1 MLSGHLLHEAGSIQF
16 QSAEPLWSLHPCHI
30 CAFRKFLQDACE
42 AIDSAKL
49 LEATNTEISLHVT
62 TLVTYLRSYP
72 RTRAVI
78 VPPLPQ
84 LSPVWFNVYLPC
96 FTTYLVSEVSK
107 ISQGQFQVLAPFV
120 ALSSSFESDRIHLNA
135 DAGDCFIQYVLNGVD
150 QLLPVI
156 DAMDVSS
163 GLQSL
168 SQVPVS
174 APTTF
179 PHPMSSGSAT
189 ASAVSIFSI

>member
-1 MLSGHLLHEAGSIQF
+1 MTAVLSN
-16 QSAEPLWSLHPCHI
+16 
-30 CAFRKFLQDACE
+30 FLCDACGSVDPSQLVE
-42 AIDSAKL
+42 AANAELSSHVS
-49 LEATNTEISLHVT
+49 SLAS
-62 TLVTYLRSYP
+62 YLRNH
-72 RTRAVI
+72 RQTRAVI
-78 VPPLPQ
+78 VPTLPR
-84 LSPVWFNVYLPC
+84 LEPDWFNAYLPC
-96 FTTYLVSEVSK
+96 FTTYLVSKDSK
-107 ISQGQFQVLAPFV
+107 ISQGQIQVLAPFV

-135 DAGDCFIQYVLNGVD
+135 DAGHCFIQYVLNGVD

-179 PHPMSSGSAT
+179 PHPMSSGSAN
-189 ASAVSIFSI
+189 ASVVSIFFI